1 MTQSPPD
8 AARQLAA
15 ERQLQSWRVEAARP
29 LKVAIAA
36 RITRGLLGLAIA
48 WLLAHIIAEAVT
60 EGGQQA
66 LPFAQLALL
75 PALFLA
81 RAGLSYLGETAG
93 IRAGN
98 RIRHAVFSQAI
109 DRLITLGP
117 VRISGISAGD
127 LASTLSD
134 AIAGI
139 EPYYRRWLPAASA
152 ARSVPIA
159 FLIAIFLTDWRSG
172 LIFLV
177 TLPLLPLFLIL
188 AGRGAEAASL
198 KQWRALALLGGQ
210 LFDAI
215 KGLADLRIL
224 GATARMEA
232 QVASSVEA
240 YRRETMAVLKLAFLS
255 ALAMEFFS
263 TGAIALLA
271 VTIGFRLLW
280 GEMPFESGLFILIA
294 APEFY
299 APLRA
304 LGPERH
310 SKMESIAASAEI
322 LGYTSLPHG
331 KTGTTP
337 PPAGPAAIRFEAV
350 ALTYADRPALGSIDL
365 DIAPGERIV
374 LVGATG
380 SGKSSLFNL
389 LLGFVT
395 PTSGTINIHGTD
407 LAALDPTEWRTR
419 IIHLPQRAQVFA
431 TSLADNVAMG
441 RARDEARL
449 FAALKSADLG
459 ALLATLPEGLDTRLG
474 DGGRALSGG
483 EAQRLI
489 LARALYARAISPS
502 PPVLVLADEPTAN
515 LDDET
520 ETLIARALRDL
531 GAGTTTLT
539 AAHRLKTIAPDTRV
553 IVLDEGRIVEDG
565 TASALLAADGR
576 FARMVAEGTA

>member
-1 MTQSPPD
+1 MTQTPPN
-8 AARQLAA
+8 AARHPAA
-15 ERQLQSWRVEAARP
+15 ERQLQEWRGEAARP
-29 LKVAIAA
+29 LRQAIVA
-36 RITRGLLGLAIA
+36 RILRGIIGIGIA
-48 WLLAHIIAEAVT
+48 WLLAHIIAEAVST
-60 EGGQQA
+60 GGTMQ
-66 LPFAQLALL
+66 LPLEQLSLLALL
-75 PALFLA
+75 FFV
-81 RAGLSYLGETAG
+81 RAVLSYLGETAG
-93 IRAGN
+93 IRAGSQ
-98 RIRHAVFSQAI
+98 IRDAVFSRLI
-109 DRLITLGP
+109 NRLITLGP
-117 VRISGISAGD
+117 VRIAGIPAGD

-134 AIAGI
+134 AVAGI
-139 EPYYRRWLPAASA
+139 EPYYRRWLPAAAA
-152 ARSVPIA
+152 ARSVPLA
-159 FLIAIFLTDWRSG
+159 FLAAIFITDWRSG

-232 QVASSVEA
+232 RVAASVEA

-310 SKMESIAASAEI
+310 AKMESIAATAEL
-322 LGYTSLPHG
+322 LGYANLPLPDA
-331 KTGTTP
+331 GTV
-337 PPAGPAAIRFEAV
+337 PAPEGPAAIRFEAV
-350 ALTYADRPALGSIDL
+350 SLTYAGRLALGPIDL
-365 DIAPGERIV
+365 SIQPGEQIAI
-374 LVGATG
+374 VGATG
-380 SGKSSLFNL
+380 AGKSSLFNL
-389 LLGFVT
+389 LLGFAP
-395 PTSGTINIHGTD
+395 PTSGTIRVHGTD
-407 LAALDPTEWRTR
+407 LTALDPADWRAR
-419 IIHLPQRAQVFA
+419 IIHLPQRAQIFA
-431 TSLADNVAMG
+431 ASLAENIALG
-441 RARDEARL
+441 RPRDDTELVNAL
-449 FAALKSADLG
+449 HAAGLS
-459 ALLATLPEGLDTRLG
+459 ALLMTLADGLDTRLG

-489 LARALYARAISPS
+489 LARALYGRALSPS
-502 PPVLVLADEPTAN
+502 PPALILCDEPTAH
-515 LDDET
+515 LDAET
-520 ETLIARALRDL
+520 EALLAGALRDL
-531 GAGTTTLT
+531 GAATTTLT
-539 AAHRLKTIAPDTRV
+539 SIHRLKTIAPDTRV

-565 TASALLAADGR
+565 SAAELLIAGGR
-576 FARMVAEGTA
+576 YARMVAEGAA

>member
-29 LKVAIAA
+29 LKLAIAA
-36 RITRGLLGLAIA
+36 RITRGLFGLAIA

-60 EGGQQA
+60 LGGQQA
-66 LPFAQLALL
+66 VPFQHLAILA
-75 PALFLA
+75 ALFLV

-93 IRAGN
+93 IRAAS
-98 RIRHAVFSQAI
+98 RIREAVFARLI
-109 DRLITLGP
+109 DRLIALGP
-117 VRISGISAGD
+117 VRISGLAAGD

-134 AIAGI
+134 AVAGI

-188 AGRGAEAASL
+188 AGRGAEAANL

-232 QVASSVEA
+232 QVAASVEA
-240 YRRETMAVLKLAFLS
+240 YRRETMAVLKRAFLS

-310 SKMESIAASAEI
+310 AKMESIAASARISEFEAI
-322 LGYTSLPHG
+322 PLPE
-331 KTGTTP
+331 TGTVPTP
-337 PPAGPAAIRFEAV
+337 EGPAAIRFEAV
-350 ALTYADRPALGSIDL
+350 ALAYADRPALGPIDL
-365 DIAPGERIV
+365 DIAAGEEIA

-395 PTSGTINIHGTD
+395 PTSGTIRINGAD
-407 LAALDPTEWRTR
+407 LGALDPADWRSR
-419 IIHLPQRAQVFA
+419 IVHMPQRAQVFA
-431 TSLADNVAMG
+431 TSLADNITMG
-441 RARDEARL
+441 RPGDEARL
-449 FAALKSADLG
+449 IAALNAADLG
-459 ALLATLPEGLDTRLG
+459 ALVATLPEGLDTRLG

-489 LARALYARAISPS
+489 LARALYARAISPT
-502 PPVLVLADEPTAN
+502 PPVLVLADEPTAH
-515 LDDET
+515 LDAET
-520 ETLIARALRDL
+520 EAVIARALKDL
-531 GAGTTTLT
+531 GADTTTLT
-539 AAHRLKTIAPDTRV
+539 SAHRLKTIAPETRV
-553 IVLDEGRIVEDG
+553 IVLDDGRIVEDG
-565 TASALLAADGR
+565 AAAALLAAGGR
-576 FARMVAEGTA
+576 FARMVAEGAA

>member
-8 AARQLAA
+8 AARHLAA
-15 ERQLQSWRVEAARP
+15 ERQLQDWRVEAAHP
-29 LKVAIAA
+29 LRLTIGS
-36 RITRGLLGLAIA
+36 RIFRGLLSLGIA
-48 WLLAHIIAEAVT
+48 WLLAHIIAEAVST
-60 EGGQQA
+60 GVSLSLPVGQ
-66 LPFAQLALL
+66 LGLLALL
-75 PALFLA
+75 FIG
-81 RAGLSYLGETAG
+81 RAGLSWLGETAG
-93 IRAGN
+93 IRAGKQ
-98 RIRHAVFSQAI
+98 IRAAVFS
-109 DRLITLGP
+109 RLIGRLIALGP
-117 VRISGISAGD
+117 VRIAGIPAGD

-134 AIAGI
+134 AVAGI
-139 EPYYRRWLPAASA
+139 EPYYRRWLPASA
-152 ARSVPIA
+152 AARIVPIA
-159 FLIAIFLTDWRSG
+159 FLAAIFATDWRSG

-198 KQWRALALLGGQ
+198 KQWRALTLLGGQ

-232 QVASSVEA
+232 QVAASVEA

-310 SKMESIAASAEI
+310 ARMESIAASSEL
-322 LGYTSLPHG
+322 LGYANVPLPDA
-331 KTGTTP
+331 GTTLAPEGP
-337 PPAGPAAIRFEAV
+337 PTIRFEAV
-350 ALTYADRPALGSIDL
+350 ALTYADRPALGPIDL
-365 DIAPGERIV
+365 AIGASEQIAI
-374 LVGATG
+374 VGATG

-389 LLGFVT
+389 LLGFVA
-395 PTSGTINIHGTD
+395 PTSGAIRIAGTD
-407 LAALDPTEWRTR
+407 LATLAPSDWRAR

-431 TSLADNVAMG
+431 ASLADNIVMG
-441 RARDEARL
+441 RPRDDAEIINAL
-449 FAALKSADLG
+449 HAAGLSALP
-459 ALLATLPEGLDTRLG
+459 LTLSDGLETRLG

-489 LARALYARAISPS
+489 LARALYARATSPT
-502 PPVLVLADEPTAN
+502 PPALVLADEPTAH
-515 LDDET
+515 LDAET
-520 ETLIARALRDL
+520 ETLIAHTLRNL
-531 GAGTTTLT
+531 GAGATTLT
-539 AAHRLKTIAPDTRV
+539 SVHRLKTIAPETRV
-553 IVLDEGRIVEDG
+553 IVLDDGRIVEDG
-565 TASALLAADGR
+565 TAAALLAAGGLY
-576 FARMVAEGTA
+576 ARMVAEGAA